1 MITTLTLGMTS
12 RSTWTLKPLGPDS
25 KARCHTDRF
34 EKILLISSVFNVEF
48 EDFFPMKWL
57 RLVIVQKFPN
67 SKDTATT
74 SNLDIS
80 MIAKVYSTQTVLTI
94 SSLSSINFYSL
105 IICFCSLFAWFF
117 ARALA
122 LIYDLTRNHYPG
134 FKYGKISDFQ
144 NFQGIWKT

>member
-1 MITTLTLGMTS
+1 MITTLTLSMTS
-12 RSTWTLKPLGPDS
+12 RSTWTLKPVGPGS
-25 KARCHTDRF
+25 KVRCHTDRF

>member
-12 RSTWTLKPLGPDS
+12 RSTWTLKPLWPDS